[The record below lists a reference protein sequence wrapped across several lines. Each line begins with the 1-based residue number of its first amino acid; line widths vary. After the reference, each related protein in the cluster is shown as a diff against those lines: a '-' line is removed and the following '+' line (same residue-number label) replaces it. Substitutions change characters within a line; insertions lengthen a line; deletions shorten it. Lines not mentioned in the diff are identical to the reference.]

1 MQERGQAPRRPTRA
15 PLPQRSR
22 KRWLAA
28 AIVAACWLALL
39 DLSGS
44 VVAATMLLA
53 FLAGLGVV
61 TVLSLRALGLSR
73 DHPWVRRMAARPW
86 RDGQDVLRLALR
98 HLSEVFIVTPSGSL
112 IAPELVEL
120 RLNPDDLS
128 SLTERMDVNL
138 IAESAAEVYEEQV
151 AASGARFA
159 GAGPARVQVISDPA
173 VPEGRYRIRQGQPV
187 DAGFA
192 ARGGAAEFTQH
203 RLAPAY
209 AGAAGSVSAGSVS
222 AGSVSASSAASGAA
236 VAGAGSP
243 GFAASDP
250 HQRPSN
256 PYRNFVGHDGSTRSG
271 PEAGTAPV
279 AGAATVIEL
288 NRGQGQVPVLRLVT
302 DGSVAETRVSGARAG
317 RGTVELALPEMPT
330 VSREHA
336 RFTFSGG
343 QWWVSNLGRNG
354 LTLNGTALVGEQPVA
369 QGDVIRWGMRSD
381 ALQSRVEIG

>member
-44 VVAATMLLA
+44 VIAATILLA

-98 HLSEVFIVTPSGSL
+98 HLPEVFIVTPSGSL
-112 IAPELVEL
+112 LAPELVEL
-120 RLNPDDLS
+120 RLNPDDLD
-128 SLTERMDVNL
+128 SLTERMDASL

-159 GAGPARVQVISDPA
+159 GTGPARVQVISDPA
-173 VPEGRYRIRQGQPV
+173 VPEGRYRLRQGQPV

-192 ARGGAAEFTQH
+192 PRGAGEFAPH

-209 AGAAGSVSAGSVS
+209 ASAAGSV
-222 AGSVSASSAASGAA
+222 AAATSG
-236 VAGAGSP
+236 
-243 GFAASDP
+243 P

-256 PYRNFVGHDGSTRSG
+256 PYRNFVGHDGNTYSH

-279 AGAATVIEL
+279 VGAATVIEL
-288 NRGQGQVPVLRLVT
+288 SRGQGQVPVLRLVT

-317 RGTVELALPEMPT
+317 RGTVELALPEVPT

-336 RFTFSGG
+336 RFTFSDGH
-343 QWWVSNLGRNG
+343 WWVSNLGRNG
-354 LTLNGTALVGEQPVA
+354 ITLNGTALVGEQPVA
-369 QGDVIRWGMRSD
+369 RGDLIRWGMRSD

>member
-138 IAESAAEVYEEQV
+138 IAESAAEVYEERV

-209 AGAAGSVSAGSVS
+209 AGAAGSVSAGSMS
-222 AGSVSASSAASGAA
+222 ASSVSASSAASGAA

-243 GFAASDP
+243 GFAVPDP

-256 PYRNFVGHDGSTRSG
+256 PYRNFVGHDGNTRSG

-302 DGSVAETRVSGARAG
+302 DGSVTETRVSGARAG
-317 RGTVELALPEMPT
+317 RGTVELALPEVPT

>member
-222 AGSVSASSAASGAA
+222 ASSAASGAA

-256 PYRNFVGHDGSTRSG
+256 PYRNFMGHDGSTRSG

-317 RGTVELALPEMPT
+317 RGTVELALPEVPT